1 MHLLADGNVNGYLD
15 CPCPLI
21 LAHQGA
27 SKELPANTIGAFQK
41 ALEHGADI
49 IELDIWRRRDNVWV
63 VVYDRNLKNITLVDR
78 NVNELTF
85 EEILYSDAGF
95 NFKDYDGS
103 YPYRNKDYRS
113 PSLGKVFKDFNE
125 YRIDSK

>member
-27 SKELPANTIGAFQK
+27 SNQLPANTIDAFQK
-41 ALEHGADI
+41 ALGHGADI

-63 VVYDRNLKNITLVDR
+63 VVSGNKNEMTDFDKNSILLKML
-78 NVNELTF
+78 
-85 EEILYSDAGF
+85 S
-95 NFKDYDGS
+95 S
-103 YPYRNKDYRS
+103 QS
-113 PSLGKVFKDFNE
+113 PVVS
-125 YRIDSK
+125 